1 MDRRT
6 DMLKRQLVRWKSW
19 KQIEKY
25 PHIFGKT
32 CNISFRCLLYINF
45 KRDFVYLFLFSWRLY
60 IFLHSFISMLTTT
73 EIVSLA
79 NLYRSGSCFSLHVLI
94 LSLLLLSFTRAW
106 ILGIH
111 RLRFFAYSH
120 SRADCMYRI
129 KLFWWRPPYS
139 FVYSKTLLI
148 DLNLGF
154 VKNILDAD
162 SFRVLKGYT
171 YVRLTVCPFVFLTLR
186 RCRYMEGKLSLS
198 LTQFVTTTPR
208 RISNVCKSGICRLS
222 SCNCVPGP
230 VEPSILPSNRDNFLC
245 QKNSKQFKIV
255 GTAFKKNAH
264 FPVFI
269 TRQQMSHSCLHARL
283 FKFFFLRFI

>member
-1 MDRRT
+1 MSVIYKFQKGLR
-6 DMLKRQLVRWKSW
+6 L
-19 KQIEKY
+19 
-25 PHIFGKT
+25 
-32 CNISFRCLLYINF
+32 
-45 KRDFVYLFLFSWRLY
+45 FVPFFAWRLY
-60 IFLHSFISMLTTT
+60 IFLRSFISMLTTT

-79 NLYRSGSCFSLHVLI
+79 NLYRSGSCFSLYVLI
-94 LSLLLLSFTRAW
+94 LSLILLSVTRARV
-106 ILGIH
+106 LSIH

-120 SRADCMYRI
+120 SRADCMYHI
-129 KLFWWRPPYS
+129 KLFWWRPPHS

-154 VKNILDAD
+154 VKNTLDVD
-162 SFRVLKGYT
+162 TFRVLKGYT
-171 YVRLTVCPFVFLTLR
+171 YVRLTARPFVFLTLC

-230 VEPSILPSNRDNFLC
+230 VEPSILPSNRDNLLC
-245 QKNSKQFKIV
+245 QNKKNSKQFKIV
-255 GTAFKKNAH
+255 GTAFKKKAH

-283 FKFFFLRFI
+283 FKFFLRFI